1 MGLKTQ
7 KETTYST
14 NMRWF
19 EGSIP
24 AAIASAKQQS
34 LVFVVVI
41 TGMFLDVLASY
52 SVQRSTQ
59 INDVYQLSPFNT
71 QTL

>member
-1 MGLKTQ
+1 
-7 KETTYST
+7 
-14 NMRWF
+14 MRWF

-34 LVFVVVI
+34 FVFVVVI

>member
-1 MGLKTQ
+1 
-7 KETTYST
+7 
-14 NMRWF
+14 MRWF

>member
-7 KETTYST
+7 KETPYST
-14 NMRWF
+14 SMRWF

-71 QTL
+71 QTP